1 MNTTLLDRR
10 SFLKVTALAGGGML
24 VATCLDPVTGLLA
37 QGGPPAGGTFVPT
50 AFIRIS
56 PEGIVTIMAKNPELG
71 EGIKTSLPMIIADEL
86 DVEWKDVRVE
96 QADCEE
102 SKYGRQTT
110 GGSTGTP
117 NNWDPLRQVGAS
129 VRQMFVMAAAQTW
142 SVPAS
147 ELSTAA
153 GRVLHA
159 GTNRSLTYGQLTA
172 TAATMTPPDMRT
184 VKLKDPKDYKIIGQP
199 IKGVDT
205 PAIVAGKPLFG
216 IDVTLPGMLYAV
228 YEKAPVFGAK
238 VATSNVD
245 AIKSMPGVR
254 HAFVI
259 EGGSELAGLVGGVA
273 IVADSWWLARQ
284 ARQKLQVTW
293 ADHPTASQSS
303 EGFARRA
310 KELSTQTPA
319 FTLRRDGNVDQA
331 LLGAAK
337 VVEAEYSFPFLC
349 HAQMEPHNTTAHYSN
364 GKMEIWT
371 PSQGPQAGRQLIA
384 RTLGIAE
391 SDITVHMVRSGGGF
405 GRRGTN
411 DFVVEAAAIA
421 KEAGVPVK
429 LLWTR
434 EDDMQHG
441 FYRAAGY
448 HYLKA
453 GVDAGGKLVAWKD
466 HVISFGEGERFAP
479 AANFPA
485 NEFPAR
491 FVEHFQAACSLM
503 PLGVPTTVLRAPRTN
518 GYCFALQ
525 SFIDELAYA
534 AGKDPL
540 QFRLDLLS
548 GPAMPPPAQ
557 GGDGFD
563 AGRMRGVLE
572 LVAEKSQY
580 ATRSRQMPAGT
591 GLGVAFQYSHRGYVA
606 EVAEVAVDAQNRVKV
621 NKVWAACDIGR
632 HIVNPLNAQHQAQGA
647 IIEGLSHLMSWEITI
662 NQGRAVESNY
672 HQYQPVR
679 MAQVPPAIEIHFRT
693 TDNNPTGFGEP
704 PLPPVLAAVSNAIFA
719 ASGTRVRSLPLSK
732 LGYRWA

>member
-1 MNTTLLDRR
+1 M
-10 SFLKVTALAGGGML
+10 
-24 VATCLDPVTGLLA
+24 
-37 QGGPPAGGTFVPT
+37 
-50 AFIRIS
+50 
-56 PEGIVTIMAKNPELG
+56 
-71 EGIKTSLPMIIADEL
+71 
-86 DVEWKDVRVE
+86 
-96 QADCEE
+96 
-102 SKYGRQTT
+102 
-110 GGSTGTP
+110 
-117 NNWDPLRQVGAS
+117 
-129 VRQMFVMAAAQTW
+129 
-142 SVPAS
+142 
-147 ELSTAA
+147 
-153 GRVLHA
+153 
-159 GTNRSLTYGQLTA
+159 
-172 TAATMTPPDMRT
+172 
-184 VKLKDPKDYKIIGQP
+184 
-199 IKGVDT
+199 
-205 PAIVAGKPLFG
+205 
-216 IDVTLPGMLYAV
+216 
-228 YEKAPVFGAK
+228 
-238 VATSNVD
+238 
-245 AIKSMPGVR
+245 
-254 HAFVI
+254 
-259 EGGSELAGLVGGVA
+259 
-273 IVADSWWLARQ
+273 
-284 ARQKLQVTW
+284 
-293 ADHPTASQSS
+293 
-303 EGFARRA
+303 
-310 KELSTQTPA
+310 
-319 FTLRRDGNVDQA
+319 
-331 LLGAAK
+331 
-337 VVEAEYSFPFLC
+337 VEAEYSFPFLC
-349 HAQMEPHNTTAHYSN
+349 HAQMEPHNTTAHFSN

-371 PSQGPQAGRQLIA
+371 PSQGPQGARQLIA
-384 RTLGIAE
+384 RTLSIPEG
-391 SDITVHMVRSGGGF
+391 DITVHMVRSGGGF

-421 KEAGVPVK
+421 RQAGVPVK

-441 FYRAAGY
+441 FYRPAGF

-466 HVISFGEGERFAP
+466 HLISFGEGERFAP

-491 FVEHFQAACSLM
+491 FVQNFSAGCSLM

-525 SFIDELAYA
+525 SFIDELAHA
-534 AGKDPL
+534 AGKDPV

-572 LVAEKSQY
+572 LVAEKSQW

-591 GLGVAFQYSHRGYVA
+591 GMGVAFQYSHRGYVA
-606 EVAEVAVDAQNRVKV
+606 EVAEVAVDAQNRVRV

-679 MAQVPPAIEIHFRT
+679 ISQTPPAIEVHFRT

-719 ASGTRVRSLPLSK
+719 ATGKRVRSLPLSK